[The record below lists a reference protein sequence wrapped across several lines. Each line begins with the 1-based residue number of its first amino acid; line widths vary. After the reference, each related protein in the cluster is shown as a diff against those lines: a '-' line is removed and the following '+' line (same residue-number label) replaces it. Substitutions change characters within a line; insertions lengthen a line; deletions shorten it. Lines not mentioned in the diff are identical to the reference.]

1 MLLSCGGIMRGMRMT
16 QAEPFGYPEM
26 IWMKIFFV
34 SDDRLKKKRDY

>member
-1 MLLSCGGIMRGMRMT
+1 MT

-26 IWMKIFFV
+26 ICMKKIFV